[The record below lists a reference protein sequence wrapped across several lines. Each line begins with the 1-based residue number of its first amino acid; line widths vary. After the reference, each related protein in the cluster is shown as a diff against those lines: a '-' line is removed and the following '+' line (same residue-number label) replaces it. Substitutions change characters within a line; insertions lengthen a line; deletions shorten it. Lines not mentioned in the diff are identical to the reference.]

1 MVCPR
6 HHRTA
11 RHSHCS
17 RLHEEI
23 LRIHLPFEKGGIR
36 DRKEHWPEG
45 NFVRKVEKPSD
56 FSVKETSHEE
66 LLAENART
74 KSSMAKEL
82 YQMGFSKDSIERILH
97 LKMTVE
103 EIHENKKGG

>member
-1 MVCPR
+1 MEMCKRMPK
-6 HHRTA
+6 T
-11 RHSHCS
+11 
-17 RLHEEI
+17 LDI
-23 LRIHLPFEKGGIR
+23 NKDKG
-36 DRKEHWPEG
+36 KS
-45 NFVRKVEKPSD
+45 FQ
-56 FSVKETSHEE
+56 TEE

-82 YQMGFSKDSIERILH
+82 SQIGFSKKSIERILH